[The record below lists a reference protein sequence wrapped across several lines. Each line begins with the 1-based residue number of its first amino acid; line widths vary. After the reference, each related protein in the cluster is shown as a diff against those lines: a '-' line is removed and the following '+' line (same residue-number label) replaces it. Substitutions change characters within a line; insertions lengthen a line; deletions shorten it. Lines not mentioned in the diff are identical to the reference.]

1 MLDSYQWYSNSAPF
15 CKRKG
20 GRGEN
25 REAKKSKIEEEEI
38 REKSGNKG
46 RREGWGE
53 KKKTLFYRKQ
63 KNQTKTKQNILKV
76 KLKDLF
82 PQTQT

>member
-1 MLDSYQWYSNSAPF
+1 MLDSYQWYSNSAPL
-15 CKRKG
+15 CKRKR

-25 REAKKSKIEEEEI
+25 REAKESKIEEEEI
-38 REKSGNKG
+38 REKPGNKG

-53 KKKTLFYRKQ
+53 KKRETFYKKKRK
-63 KNQTKTKQNILKV
+63 KKPKQNILKV

>member
-1 MLDSYQWYSNSAPF
+1 MLDSYQWYSNSAPL
-15 CKRKG
+15 CKRKR

-25 REAKKSKIEEEEI
+25 REAKESKIEEEEI
-38 REKSGNKG
+38 REKPGNKG

-53 KKKTLFYRKQ
+53 KKETFYKKKRK
-63 KNQTKTKQNILKV
+63 KKPKQNILKV